1 MFESITIGLLVA
13 IVWAAFGYALAK
25 SKGENFDP
33 TKFGKTLV
41 IGIILA
47 SAAEGI
53 GVPITEV
60 EGMSVVGVLT
70 IFIDKVTGLFLKKT

>member
-1 MFESITIGLLVA
+1 VFETITTGLLVA

-33 TKFGKTLV
+33 MKFGKTLV

-47 SAAEGI
+47 GAAEGL
-53 GVPITEV
+53 GVPITEI

-70 IFIDKVTGLFLKKT
+70 IFVDKVTGLLLKKT